1 MSNNKI
7 FIAGHKGMVGSAI
20 YKELSKNHDNEL
32 ITACRDELDLTNQQA
47 VLDFLKLNSPDI
59 IYIAAAKVGG
69 VHANNTFPADFIYQ
83 NISIASNLIS
93 GAFQS
98 RIKKILYLGSSC
110 IYPVNAQQPMKE
122 QSLLNGHF
130 EPTNEPYAV
139 AKVAGIKMCES
150 YNRQFNNIDYRSI
163 IPASLYGPGD
173 NYHSENSHVIPAM
186 IKRFHEAKLN
196 GLNHVSIWGSGK
208 PRREFLHVTDLAN
221 AAVSL
226 MNISKED
233 YIKLTEP
240 MISHFNIGSG
250 SDISIKELAEII
262 AKTVGFE
269 GEISCD
275 TSKPDGVYQKL
286 LDSSKINSI
295 GWKPSIGLYEG
306 LSLAYSDYLNN
317 LKTLRMR

>member
-1 MSNNKI
+1 
-7 FIAGHKGMVGSAI
+7 
-20 YKELSKNHDNEL
+20 
-32 ITACRDELDLTNQQA
+32 
-47 VLDFLKLNSPDI
+47 
-59 IYIAAAKVGG
+59 
-69 VHANNTFPADFIYQ
+69 
-83 NISIASNLIS
+83 
-93 GAFQS
+93 
-98 RIKKILYLGSSC
+98 
-110 IYPVNAQQPMKE
+110 
-122 QSLLNGHF
+122 
-130 EPTNEPYAV
+130 
-139 AKVAGIKMCES
+139 
-150 YNRQFNNIDYRSI
+150 
-163 IPASLYGPGD
+163 
-173 NYHSENSHVIPAM
+173 M